1 MQQVMFSSVLFG
13 RLIIF
18 LSIFLMETG
27 FTSELEAESL
37 GRLFTTPSQRASIDK
52 FKANYIKG
60 QKIDTVFFA
69 EPAKKTV
76 KKKVKKPVEK
86 PVVFNGMVKRSSGRT
101 AVWVNG
107 VLVDSDQ
114 SKEER
119 RKAKVFSD
127 VSQDNSVVVKPVG
140 TSRLVRLKP
149 GQKWT
154 PGSHIIID
162 PHQSITVNQKTS
174 KKRKLK
180 IIRHK

>member
-1 MQQVMFSSVLFG
+1 M
-13 RLIIF
+13 
-18 LSIFLMETG
+18 
-27 FTSELEAESL
+27 
-37 GRLFTTPSQRASIDK
+37 K
-52 FKANYIKG
+52 KAN
-60 QKIDTVFFA
+60 
-69 EPAKKTV
+69 

-119 RKAKVFSD
+119 HKAKVFSD